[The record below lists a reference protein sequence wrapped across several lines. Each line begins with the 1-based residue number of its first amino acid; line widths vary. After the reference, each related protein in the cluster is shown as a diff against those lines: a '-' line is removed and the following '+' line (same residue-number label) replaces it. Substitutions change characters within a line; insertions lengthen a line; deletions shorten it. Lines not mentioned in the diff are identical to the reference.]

1 MTIEKT
7 GKLKAGVSSGF
18 SIFATMKTLTIV
30 TFLLVFAP
38 QQRAFAQKLTL
49 YKTFGS
55 VIFELNDSVQLSM
68 KQAGTLIYQ
77 HQQAYEEF
85 SKARSRATISS
96 VMGFTGAAMIA
107 IPLTTLAFGEQAD
120 WGLAG
125 GGAALLVGSVF
136 FNRWFKA
143 RAVYAV
149 DLYNASLP
157 QKTSRVKPEFYF
169 YGTGARLVLKF

>member
-1 MTIEKT
+1 
-7 GKLKAGVSSGF
+7 
-18 SIFATMKTLTIV
+18 MKTLKIV
-30 TFLLVFAP
+30 TFFFAIIVA
-38 QQRAFAQKLTL
+38 QQAEAQKLTL

-55 VIFELNDSVQLSM
+55 VVFMLNDSVELST
-68 KQAGTLIYQ
+68 KQVGTLMFQ
-77 HQQAYEEF
+77 NQLAYGEF
-85 SKARSRATISS
+85 KKARSRATISS
-96 VMGFTGAAMIA
+96 VMGFTGAAMVA
-107 IPLTTLAFGEQAD
+107 VPLVTAAFGGDGD
-120 WGLAG
+120 WALAS

-169 YGTGARLVLKF
+169 YGTGAKLVIKF